1 LADIAT
7 PAVWC
12 RCEQDKF
19 EQDKESELMAE
30 KILIVD
36 DEVDLLRMVD
46 FNLRSAGFSTV
57 QAQNGRD
64 AMRIARTELP
74 DLILLDLMLPDI
86 MGTEVCRA
94 LKADA
99 ATREIPVIMVT
110 AKGEEIDR
118 VVGFEIGAD
127 DYVTKPFSPRELV
140 LRVRSIL
147 KRFRRPTVTTAE
159 DVETL
164 AFGEI
169 EVDQSRHRVTVGGS
183 ELLLTA
189 LEFRLLTTFIRRKGR
204 VQSRER
210 LLDDVWGIDVEVTT
224 RTVDTHVKRLREKL
238 GDAGRYVETVR
249 GVGYRFSESPDAVS
263 GD

>member
-1 LADIAT
+1 MT
-7 PAVWC
+7 
-12 RCEQDKF
+12 
-19 EQDKESELMAE
+19 E

-46 FNLRSAGFSTV
+46 FSLRSAGFSTLS
-57 QAQNGRD
+57 AQNGKD
-64 AMRIARTELP
+64 ALRLARNDRP

-99 ATREIPVIMVT
+99 ATKDIPVIMVT

-118 VVGFEIGAD
+118 VVGFEIGAE
-127 DYVTKPFSPRELV
+127 DYVTKPFSPRELI
-140 LRVRSIL
+140 LRIRSL
-147 KRFRRPTVTTAE
+147 LRRSQRTAE
-159 DVETL
+159 VQGQEPESL
-164 AFGEI
+164 SFGEI
-169 EVDQSRHRVTVGGS
+169 SIDQARHRVMVAGE
-183 ELLLTA
+183 ELQLTA
-189 LEFRLLTTFIRRKGR
+189 LEFRLLTTFIKRKGR

-249 GVGYRFSESPDAVS
+249 GVGYRFSEAPDRKPGA
-263 GD
+263 